1 MHYYDRV
8 FQKKK
13 RSGEG
18 KGENEAIGNKEI
30 AGIVL
35 YK

>member
-13 RSGEG
+13 RPGEG
-18 KGENEAIGNKEI
+18 KGENEAIGDGEI
-30 AGIVL
+30 AGIVV